1 MAGLAAR
8 ILSYMALALGLLQ
21 RNFEPFVDR
30 HTSAIRA
37 LRYPDLGG
45 MSPESGQLRAG
56 AHTGYGTLTLLRQDS
71 APDGLEVRGV
81 DGGWNPVP
89 SVRGAFVVNIGD
101 ALERW
106 SNDRWRSALHRVAVP
121 PRDSYRDSNASVVG
135 VLPQRELGR
144 SHRVLAALQRCR
156 SRAALRADDGRAAPH
171 GQVPP
176 HPEQHGRLSATASGV
191 PGGYRRRSAPHA
203 SDDRL
208 ARLRVRRPRDLQH
221 GLIGCRRTRF
231 NWRSPPRVGEILG
244 HLRWSV

>member
-121 PRDSYRDSNASVVG
+121 PRDSDRDSTRQSLAFFHNANWDAAIEC
-135 VLPQRELGR
+135 LPHCSDADHAPRYGPTTAGR
-144 SHRVLAALQRCR
+144 HLM
-156 SRAALRADDGRAAPH
+156 DKF
-171 GQVPP
+171 
-176 HPEQHGRLSATASGV
+176 
-191 PGGYRRRSAPHA
+191 RRIQNSTV
-203 SDDRL
+203 D
-208 ARLRVRRPRDLQH
+208 
-221 GLIGCRRTRF
+221 
-231 NWRSPPRVGEILG
+231 
-244 HLRWSV
+244 